1 MYAPMVTPNENPV
14 ASRLLASGRQSRFGL
29 TSERLEDGVAHFALT
44 CLPDYEGGPGVAHG
58 GWTAAAFDEILGHVA
73 LLHGH
78 FTVTAW
84 LNVQYAK
91 PVPVG
96 LPLMARARADNVD
109 GRKWFLSGEL
119 LLASSGATLAT
130 ATGLW
135 VERAHE
141 AHFEA
146 FNGWLSEQGASAPAG
161 D

>member
-1 MYAPMVTPNENPV
+1 MTTNDDPAPVPQGI
-14 ASRLLASGRQSRFGL
+14 SGRPSRFGL
-29 TSERLEDGVAHFALT
+29 TSERLEDGVAYFGLT
-44 CLPDYEGGPGVAHG
+44 CPPEYEGGPGVAHG
-58 GWTAAAFDEILGHVA
+58 GWTAAVFDEILGHVG

-96 LPLMARARADNVD
+96 LPLIARARADQVD
-109 GRKWFLSGEL
+109 GRKWFLSGEI
-119 LLASSGATLAT
+119 LLASSEATLAT

-135 VERAHE
+135 IERVHE

-146 FNGWLSEQGASAPAG
+146 FNSWLSEQGASPPPAE
-161 D
+161 